1 VDGADAEGGPDAEGG
16 GREKVSE
23 KKSRL
28 DTYKEIIEKYNLTPE
43 DIRRFIKLTSIY
55 YYYKVNGEGL
65 RPVDVVIEVNP
76 HPSDVMN
83 LIAFAAAW
91 KQFYDNVARVVA
103 QNVSLFASSAMPTD
117 LMKKPESLMAY
128 LLMKQMEQTQ
138 QSGLSPEEMEEID
151 KSVDME
157 RLKKSLEKVK
167 RGGGGEEES
176 EKGEA
181 KGDNGVQNT

>member
-1 VDGADAEGGPDAEGG
+1 M
-16 GREKVSE
+16 SE

-28 DTYKEIIEKYNLTPE
+28 DRYKEIIDQYHLTPE
-43 DIRRFIKLTSIY
+43 DIRQYIRLISIY

-103 QNVSLFASSAMPTD
+103 QNVSYFASSALPTD
-117 LMKKPESLMAY
+117 LMKKPEALMAY
-128 LLMKQMEQTQ
+128 MLMKQMEQSQ
-138 QSGLSPEEMEEID
+138 MSGLSPEEMEKID

-167 RGGGGEEES
+167 RGGREEEES

-181 KGDNGVQNT
+181 KGDSGVQNS

>member
-1 VDGADAEGGPDAEGG
+1 
-16 GREKVSE
+16 VSE
-23 KKSRL
+23 KKTRL
-28 DTYKEIIEKYNLTPE
+28 DRYKEIIEQYHLTPE
-43 DIRRFIKLTSIY
+43 DIRQYIRLVSIY

-103 QNVSLFASSAMPTD
+103 QNVSYFSSSMLPTD
-117 LMKKPESLMAY
+117 LMKKPEALMAY
-128 LLMKQMEQTQ
+128 MLMKQMEQSQ
-138 QSGLSPEEMEEID
+138 MSGLSPEEIEEID
-151 KSVDME
+151 RSVDME

-167 RGGGGEEES
+167 RGGRGEEEN
-176 EKGEA
+176 EKGEDKT
-181 KGDNGVQNT
+181 KGT

>member
-1 VDGADAEGGPDAEGG
+1 M
-16 GREKVSE
+16 SE
-23 KKSRL
+23 KRSRL
-28 DTYKEIIEKYNLTPE
+28 DRYKEIIDQYNLTPE
-43 DIRRFIKLTSIY
+43 DIREYIRLISIY

-103 QNVSLFASSAMPTD
+103 QNVSYFASSALPTD
-117 LMKKPESLMAY
+117 LIKKPEALMAY
-128 LLMKQMEQTQ
+128 MLMKQMEQSQ
-138 QSGLSPEEMEEID
+138 MGGLSPEEIEEID

-167 RGGGGEEES
+167 RGGREEEES

-181 KGDNGVQNT
+181 KGDSGVQNT

>member
-1 VDGADAEGGPDAEGG
+1 MN
-16 GREKVSE
+16 EKR
-23 KKSRL
+23 SRL
-28 DTYKEIIEKYNLTPE
+28 DRYKEIIEQYNLTPE
-43 DIRRFIKLTSIY
+43 DIREYIRLISIY

-103 QNVSLFASSAMPTD
+103 QNVSYFASSALPTD

-128 LLMKQMEQTQ
+128 LLMKQMEQAQ
-138 QSGLSPEEMEEID
+138 LSGLSPEEIEEID
-151 KSVDME
+151 KSIDME

-167 RGGGGEEES
+167 RGGGKREES
-176 EKGEA
+176 EKGET
-181 KGDNGVQNT
+181 KGDSGIQNT

>member
-1 VDGADAEGGPDAEGG
+1 M
-16 GREKVSE
+16 SE

-28 DTYKEIIEKYNLTPE
+28 DRYKEIIEQYNLTPE
-43 DIRRFIKLTSIY
+43 DIRQYIRLISIY

-83 LIAFAAAW
+83 LISFAAAW

-103 QNVSLFASSAMPTD
+103 QNVSFFASSALPTD
-117 LMKKPESLMAY
+117 LMRKPESLMAY
-128 LLMKQMEQTQ
+128 LLMKQMEQSQ
-138 QSGLSPEEMEEID
+138 MSGFSPEEIEEID
-151 KSVDME
+151 KNIDME

-167 RGGGGEEES
+167 RGGRGEEEGKEGES
-176 EKGEA
+176 EEDNEA
-181 KGDNGVQNT
+181 KEA

>member
-1 VDGADAEGGPDAEGG
+1 VDRADAEGGPEAEGG
-16 GREKVSE
+16 GREEVSE
-23 KKSRL
+23 KRSRL
-28 DTYKEIIEKYNLTPE
+28 DRYKEIIDQYNLTPE
-43 DIRRFIKLTSIY
+43 DIREYIRLISIY

-103 QNVSLFASSAMPTD
+103 QNVSYFSSSMLPTD
-117 LMKKPESLMAY
+117 LMKKPEALMAY
-128 LLMKQMEQTQ
+128 MLMKQMEQSQ

-167 RGGGGEEES
+167 KGGREEEES
-176 EKGEA
+176 EKGET
-181 KGDNGVQNT
+181 KGDSGVQNT

>member
-1 VDGADAEGGPDAEGG
+1 
-16 GREKVSE
+16 VSE

-28 DTYKEIIEKYNLTPE
+28 DRYKEIIDQYHLTPE
-43 DIRRFIKLTSIY
+43 DIREYIRLISIY

-103 QNVSLFASSAMPTD
+103 QNVSYFSSSMLPTD
-117 LMKKPESLMAY
+117 LMKKPEALMAY
-128 LLMKQMEQTQ
+128 MLMKQMEQSQ
-138 QSGLSPEEMEEID
+138 MSGLSPEEMEEID

-167 RGGGGEEES
+167 KGGREEEES

-181 KGDNGVQNT
+181 KGDSGVQNT

>member
-1 VDGADAEGGPDAEGG
+1 M
-16 GREKVSE
+16 SE
-23 KKSRL
+23 KRSRL
-28 DTYKEIIEKYNLTPE
+28 DRYKEIIDQYNLTPE
-43 DIRRFIKLTSIY
+43 DIRQYIRLISIY

-103 QNVSLFASSAMPTD
+103 QNVSYFSSSMLPTD
-117 LMKKPESLMAY
+117 LMKKPEALMAY
-128 LLMKQMEQTQ
+128 MLMKQMEQSQ
-138 QSGLSPEEMEEID
+138 MSGLSPEEMEEID

-167 RGGGGEEES
+167 KGGREEEES

-181 KGDNGVQNT
+181 KGDSGIQNS

>member
-1 VDGADAEGGPDAEGG
+1 M
-16 GREKVSE
+16 SE
-23 KKSRL
+23 KRSRL
-28 DTYKEIIEKYNLTPE
+28 DRYKEIIDQYNLTPE
-43 DIRRFIKLTSIY
+43 DIREYIRLISIY

-103 QNVSLFASSAMPTD
+103 QNVSYFASSALPTD

-128 LLMKQMEQTQ
+128 LLMKQMEQSQ
-138 QSGLSPEEMEEID
+138 MSGLSPEEIEEID

-167 RGGGGEEES
+167 RSGREEEEN

-181 KGDNGVQNT
+181 KGDSGVQNT

>member
-1 VDGADAEGGPDAEGG
+1 
-16 GREKVSE
+16 VSE
-23 KKSRL
+23 KKPRL
-28 DTYKEIIEKYNLTPE
+28 DKYKEIIEQYHLTPE
-43 DIRRFIKLTSIY
+43 DVREYIRLVSIY

-76 HPSDVMN
+76 HPADVMN

-103 QNVSLFASSAMPTD
+103 QNVSYFSSSALPTD

-138 QSGLSPEEMEEID
+138 QSGLSPEEIEELSE
-151 KSVDME
+151 SVDME

-167 RGGGGEEES
+167 KGGREEEES
-176 EKGEA
+176 EKGET
-181 KGDNGVQNT
+181 KGDSGVQDS

>member
-1 VDGADAEGGPDAEGG
+1 M
-16 GREKVSE
+16 SE
-23 KKSRL
+23 RKSRL
-28 DTYKEIIEKYNLTPE
+28 DRYKEIIDQYHLTPE
-43 DIRRFIKLTSIY
+43 DIRQYIRLVSIY

-103 QNVSLFASSAMPTD
+103 QNVSYFSSSMLPTD
-117 LMKKPESLMAY
+117 LMKKPEALMAY
-128 LLMKQMEQTQ
+128 MLMKQMEQSQ
-138 QSGLSPEEMEEID
+138 MSGLSPEEMEEID

-167 RGGGGEEES
+167 RGGRGEEEN
-176 EKGEA
+176 EKGEDKT
-181 KGDNGVQNT
+181 KGT

>member
-1 VDGADAEGGPDAEGG
+1 
-16 GREKVSE
+16 VSE
-23 KKSRL
+23 KKTKL
-28 DTYKEIIEKYNLTPE
+28 DRYKEIIDQYHLTPE
-43 DIRRFIKLTSIY
+43 DIRQYIRLISIY

-65 RPVDVVIEVNP
+65 RPIDIVIEVNP

-83 LIAFAAAW
+83 LISFLAAW

-103 QNVSLFASSAMPTD
+103 QNVSYFASSALPTD
-117 LMKKPESLMAY
+117 LMNKPESLIAY
-128 LLMKQMEQTQ
+128 LVMKQMEQSQTG
-138 QSGLSPEEMEEID
+138 GLSPEEIEEIE

-167 RGGGGEEES
+167 KGGREEEES

-181 KGDNGVQNT
+181 KGDSGIQNT

>member
-1 VDGADAEGGPDAEGG
+1 
-16 GREKVSE
+16 VSE
-23 KKSRL
+23 KKTRL
-28 DTYKEIIEKYNLTPE
+28 DRYKEIIDQYHLTPE
-43 DIRRFIKLTSIY
+43 DIRQYIRLISIY

-103 QNVSLFASSAMPTD
+103 QNVSYFSSSMLPTD
-117 LMKKPESLMAY
+117 LMKKPEALMAY
-128 LLMKQMEQTQ
+128 MLMRQMEQAQ
-138 QSGLSPEEMEEID
+138 QGGLSPEEMEEID

-167 RGGGGEEES
+167 KGGREEEES
-176 EKGEA
+176 EKGET
-181 KGDNGVQNT
+181 KGDSGVQNT

>member
-1 VDGADAEGGPDAEGG
+1 
-16 GREKVSE
+16 VSE
-23 KKSRL
+23 KKTRL
-28 DTYKEIIEKYNLTPE
+28 DRYKEIIDQYHLTPE
-43 DIRRFIKLTSIY
+43 DIRQYIRLISIY

-103 QNVSLFASSAMPTD
+103 QNVSYFASSALPTD
-117 LMKKPESLMAY
+117 LIKKPESLMMY
-128 LLMKQMEQTQ
+128 MLMKQMEQSQ
-138 QSGLSPEEMEEID
+138 MSGLSPEEIEEID

-167 RGGGGEEES
+167 KGGREEEES

-181 KGDNGVQNT
+181 KGDSGIQNT

>member
-1 VDGADAEGGPDAEGG
+1 M
-16 GREKVSE
+16 SE
-23 KKSRL
+23 RKSRL
-28 DTYKEIIEKYNLTPE
+28 DRYKEIIDQYHLTPE
-43 DIRRFIKLTSIY
+43 DIRQYIRLISIY

-103 QNVSLFASSAMPTD
+103 QNVSYFASSALPTE
-117 LMKKPESLMAY
+117 LIKKPESLMMY
-128 LLMKQMEQTQ
+128 MLMKQMEQAQ

-151 KSVDME
+151 KSIDME
-157 RLKKSLEKVK
+157 RLRKSLEKVK
-167 RGGGGEEES
+167 RGGREEEES

-181 KGDNGVQNT
+181 KGDSGVQNT

>member
-1 VDGADAEGGPDAEGG
+1 M
-16 GREKVSE
+16 SE
-23 KKSRL
+23 RKPRL
-28 DTYKEIIEKYNLTPE
+28 DRYKEIIDQYNLTPE
-43 DIRRFIKLTSIY
+43 DIREYIRLISIY

-103 QNVSLFASSAMPTD
+103 QNVSYFASSALPTD
-117 LMKKPESLMAY
+117 LMRKPESLMAY
-128 LLMKQMEQTQ
+128 LLMKQMEQSQ
-138 QSGLSPEEMEEID
+138 MSGLSPEEIEEID
-151 KSVDME
+151 KSIDME

-167 RGGGGEEES
+167 RGGREEEES

-181 KGDNGVQNT
+181 KGDSGVQNT

>member
-1 VDGADAEGGPDAEGG
+1 M
-16 GREKVSE
+16 SE
-23 KKSRL
+23 KRSRL
-28 DTYKEIIEKYNLTPE
+28 DRYKEIIDQYNLTPE
-43 DIRRFIKLTSIY
+43 DIREYIRLISIY

-103 QNVSLFASSAMPTD
+103 QNVSYFSSSMLPTD
-117 LMKKPESLMAY
+117 LMKKPEALMAY
-128 LLMKQMEQTQ
+128 MLMKQMEQSQ
-138 QSGLSPEEMEEID
+138 MSGLSPEEMEEID

-167 RGGGGEEES
+167 RGGREEKES
-176 EKGEA
+176 EKGEG
-181 KGDNGVQNT
+181 KGDSGIQNT

>member
-1 VDGADAEGGPDAEGG
+1 
-16 GREKVSE
+16 VSE
-23 KKSRL
+23 KKTRL
-28 DTYKEIIEKYNLTPE
+28 DRYKEIIEQYHLTPE
-43 DIRRFIKLTSIY
+43 DIRQYIRLVSIY

-103 QNVSLFASSAMPTD
+103 QNVSYFASSALPTE
-117 LMKKPESLMAY
+117 LIKKPESLMMY
-128 LLMKQMEQTQ
+128 MLMKQMEQSQ
-138 QSGLSPEEMEEID
+138 MSGLSPEEIEEID

-167 RGGGGEEES
+167 RSGREEEES
-176 EKGEA
+176 KKGEA
-181 KGDNGVQNT
+181 KGDSGVQNT

>member
-1 VDGADAEGGPDAEGG
+1 
-16 GREKVSE
+16 VSE

-28 DTYKEIIEKYNLTPE
+28 DIYKEIIEQYHLTAE
-43 DIRRFIKLTSIY
+43 DIRRCMKLASIW
-55 YYYKVNGEGL
+55 YYYKVNGERL

-83 LIAFAAAW
+83 LIAFLAAW

-103 QNVSLFASSAMPTD
+103 QNVSYFSSSMLPAD
-117 LMKKPESLMAY
+117 LMKKPEALMAY
-128 LLMKQMEQTQ
+128 MLMKQMEQSQ
-138 QSGLSPEEMEEID
+138 MSGLSPEEVEEID
-151 KSVDME
+151 RSVDME

-167 RGGGGEEES
+167 RGGREEEES

-181 KGDNGVQNT
+181 KGDSGVQNS

>member
-1 VDGADAEGGPDAEGG
+1 
-16 GREKVSE
+16 VSE
-23 KKSRL
+23 KKTRL
-28 DTYKEIIEKYNLTPE
+28 DRYKEIIDQYNLTPE
-43 DIRRFIKLTSIY
+43 DIREYIRLISIY

-103 QNVSLFASSAMPTD
+103 QNVSYFSSSMLPTD
-117 LMKKPESLMAY
+117 LMKKPEALMAY
-128 LLMKQMEQTQ
+128 MLMKQMEQTQ

-167 RGGGGEEES
+167 RGGKGEEES

-181 KGDNGVQNT
+181 KGDSGVQNS

>member
-1 VDGADAEGGPDAEGG
+1 M
-16 GREKVSE
+16 SE
-23 KKSRL
+23 RKSRL
-28 DTYKEIIEKYNLTPE
+28 DRYKEIIDQYNLTPE
-43 DIRRFIKLTSIY
+43 DIRQYIRLISIY

-103 QNVSLFASSAMPTD
+103 QNVAYFSSSALPTD
-117 LMKKPESLMAY
+117 LMRKPEALMAY
-128 LLMKQMEQTQ
+128 LLMKQMEQAQ
-138 QSGLSPEEMEEID
+138 VSGLSPEEMEEID

-157 RLKKSLEKVK
+157 RLKRSLEKVK
-167 RGGGGEEES
+167 RGGREEEES
-176 EKGEA
+176 EKRGT
-181 KGDNGVQNT
+181 KGDSGVQDT

>member
-1 VDGADAEGGPDAEGG
+1 
-16 GREKVSE
+16 VSE
-23 KKSRL
+23 RKSRM
-28 DTYKEIIEKYNLTPE
+28 DKYKEIIEQYNLTPE
-43 DIRRFIKLTSIY
+43 DIREYIRLVSIY

-103 QNVSLFASSAMPTD
+103 QNVSYFSSSALPTD
-117 LMKKPESLMAY
+117 LLKKPESLMMY
-128 LLMKQMEQTQ
+128 MLMKQMEQAQ
-138 QSGLSPEEMEEID
+138 QSGLSPEEIEEID

-167 RGGGGEEES
+167 RGGSKREES
-176 EKGEA
+176 EKAED
-181 KGDNGVQNT
+181 KGDSGIQDT

>member
-1 VDGADAEGGPDAEGG
+1 VDGADAKGGPEAEGG
-16 GREKVSE
+16 GREDMSE
-23 KKSRL
+23 RKPKIDR
-28 DTYKEIIEKYNLTPE
+28 YREIIEQYNLTPE
-43 DIRRFIKLTSIY
+43 DIRQFIRLISIY

-103 QNVSLFASSAMPTD
+103 QNVSYFASSALPAD
-117 LMKKPESLMAY
+117 LMRKPEQLMAY
-128 LLMKQMEQTQ
+128 LLMKQMEQSQ
-138 QSGLSPEEMEEID
+138 AGGLSPEEIEEID

-167 RGGGGEEES
+167 RGGRGEEES
-176 EKGEA
+176 EKRES

>member
-1 VDGADAEGGPDAEGG
+1 
-16 GREKVSE
+16 VSE
-23 KKSRL
+23 RKSRL
-28 DTYKEIIEKYNLTPE
+28 DRYKEIIEQYHLTPE
-43 DIRRFIKLTSIY
+43 DIRQFIRLFSIW

-103 QNVSLFASSAMPTD
+103 QNVSYFASSALPTD
-117 LMKKPESLMAY
+117 LMKKPEALMAY
-128 LLMKQMEQTQ
+128 MLMKQMEQSQ
-138 QSGLSPEEMEEID
+138 MSGLSPEEMEEID

-167 RGGGGEEES
+167 RGGREEEEN
-176 EKGEA
+176 EKGEN
-181 KGDNGVQNT
+181 KGDSGVQDT

>member
-1 VDGADAEGGPDAEGG
+1 M
-16 GREKVSE
+16 SE
-23 KKSRL
+23 KRSRL
-28 DTYKEIIEKYNLTPE
+28 DRYKEIIDQYNLTPE
-43 DIRRFIKLTSIY
+43 DIRQYIRLISIY

-103 QNVSLFASSAMPTD
+103 QNVSYFSSSMLPTD
-117 LMKKPESLMAY
+117 LMKKPEALMAY
-128 LLMKQMEQTQ
+128 MLMKQMEQSQ
-138 QSGLSPEEMEEID
+138 MSGLSPEEMEEID

-167 RGGGGEEES
+167 KGGREEEES
-176 EKGEA
+176 EKGET
-181 KGDNGVQNT
+181 KGDSGVQNT

>member
-1 VDGADAEGGPDAEGG
+1 M
-16 GREKVSE
+16 SE
-23 KKSRL
+23 KKTRM
-28 DTYKEIIEKYNLTPE
+28 DRYKEIIDQYHLTPE
-43 DIRRFIKLTSIY
+43 DIREYIRLISIY

-103 QNVSLFASSAMPTD
+103 QNVSYFSSSMLPTD
-117 LMKKPESLMAY
+117 LMKKPEALMAY
-128 LLMKQMEQTQ
+128 MLMKQMEQSQ
-138 QSGLSPEEMEEID
+138 MSGLSPEEIEEID

-167 RGGGGEEES
+167 RGGREEEES

-181 KGDNGVQNT
+181 KGDSGVQNT

>member
-1 VDGADAEGGPDAEGG
+1 M
-16 GREKVSE
+16 SE
-23 KKSRL
+23 RKSRL
-28 DTYKEIIEKYNLTPE
+28 DRYKEIIDQYHLTPE
-43 DIRRFIKLTSIY
+43 DIRQYIRLVSIY

-103 QNVSLFASSAMPTD
+103 QNVSYFSSSMLPTD
-117 LMKKPESLMAY
+117 LMKKPEALMAY
-128 LLMKQMEQTQ
+128 MLMKQMEQSQ
-138 QSGLSPEEMEEID
+138 MSGLSPEEIEEL
-151 KSVDME
+151 SENVDIE

-167 RGGGGEEES
+167 RGGRGEEEN
-176 EKGEA
+176 EKGEDKT
-181 KGDNGVQNT
+181 KGT

>member
-1 VDGADAEGGPDAEGG
+1 
-16 GREKVSE
+16 VSE
-23 KKSRL
+23 KRSRL
-28 DTYKEIIEKYNLTPE
+28 DRYKEIIEQYHLTPE
-43 DIRRFIKLTSIY
+43 DVRQYMRLVSIY

-76 HPSDVMN
+76 HPADVMN

-103 QNVSLFASSAMPTD
+103 QSVSSFSSSALPTD

-138 QSGLSPEEMEEID
+138 QSGLSPEEIEELSE
-151 KSVDME
+151 SVDME

-167 RGGGGEEES
+167 KDGDKGEGS
-176 EKGEA
+176 EKGED
-181 KGDNGVQNT
+181 KGDSGVQDS

>member
-1 VDGADAEGGPDAEGG
+1 M
-16 GREKVSE
+16 SE
-23 KKSRL
+23 RKSRL
-28 DTYKEIIEKYNLTPE
+28 DRYKEIIDQYHLTPE
-43 DIRRFIKLTSIY
+43 DIRQYIRLVSIY

-103 QNVSLFASSAMPTD
+103 QNVSYFSSSMLPTD
-117 LMKKPESLMAY
+117 LMKKPEALMAY
-128 LLMKQMEQTQ
+128 MLMKQMEQSQ
-138 QSGLSPEEMEEID
+138 MSGLSPEEIEEID
-151 KSVDME
+151 RSVDME

-167 RGGGGEEES
+167 RGGRGEEEN
-176 EKGEA
+176 EKGEDKT
-181 KGDNGVQNT
+181 KGT

>member
-1 VDGADAEGGPDAEGG
+1 
-16 GREKVSE
+16 VSE
-23 KKSRL
+23 KKTRL
-28 DTYKEIIEKYNLTPE
+28 DRYKEIIEQYHLTPE
-43 DIRRFIKLTSIY
+43 DIRQYIRLISIY

-103 QNVSLFASSAMPTD
+103 QNVSYFASSMLPTD
-117 LMKKPESLMAY
+117 LIKKPEALMAY
-128 LLMKQMEQTQ
+128 LLMKQMEQSQ
-138 QSGLSPEEMEEID
+138 MGGLSPEEIEEID

-167 RGGGGEEES
+167 R
-176 EKGEA
+176 A
-181 KGDNGVQNT
+181 ADRYT

>member
-1 VDGADAEGGPDAEGG
+1 M
-16 GREKVSE
+16 SE
-23 KKSRL
+23 KRSRL
-28 DTYKEIIEKYNLTPE
+28 DRYKEIIEQYHLTPE
-43 DIRRFIKLTSIY
+43 DIRQYIRLISIY

-103 QNVSLFASSAMPTD
+103 QNVSYFSSSMLPTD
-117 LMKKPESLMAY
+117 LMKKPEALMAY
-128 LLMKQMEQTQ
+128 MLMKQMEQSQ
-138 QSGLSPEEMEEID
+138 MSGLSPEEMEEID

-167 RGGGGEEES
+167 KGGREEEES
-176 EKGEA
+176 EKGET
-181 KGDNGVQNT
+181 KGDSGVQNT

>member
-1 VDGADAEGGPDAEGG
+1 M
-16 GREKVSE
+16 SE

-28 DTYKEIIEKYNLTPE
+28 DRYKEIIDQYHLTPE
-43 DIRRFIKLTSIY
+43 DIREYIRLISIY

-76 HPSDVMN
+76 HPADVMN

-103 QNVSLFASSAMPTD
+103 QNVSYFASSALPTD
-117 LMKKPESLMAY
+117 LMKKPESLIAY
-128 LLMKQMEQTQ
+128 MVMKQMEQSQ
-138 QSGLSPEEMEEID
+138 MSGLSPEEMEEID

-167 RGGGGEEES
+167 RGGREEEES

-181 KGDNGVQNT
+181 KGDSGVQNS

>member
-1 VDGADAEGGPDAEGG
+1 M
-16 GREKVSE
+16 SE
-23 KKSRL
+23 RKSRL
-28 DTYKEIIEKYNLTPE
+28 DRYKEIIDQYHLTPE
-43 DIRRFIKLTSIY
+43 DIRQYIRLISIY

-103 QNVSLFASSAMPTD
+103 QNVSYFASSALPTD
-117 LMKKPESLMAY
+117 LMKKPESLMMY
-128 LLMKQMEQTQ
+128 MLMKQMEQSQ
-138 QSGLSPEEMEEID
+138 MSGLSPEEIEEID

-167 RGGGGEEES
+167 RGGREEEES

-181 KGDNGVQNT
+181 KGDSGVQNT

>member
-1 VDGADAEGGPDAEGG
+1 
-16 GREKVSE
+16 VSE
-23 KKSRL
+23 KKTRL
-28 DTYKEIIEKYNLTPE
+28 DRYKEIIDQYHLTPE
-43 DIRRFIKLTSIY
+43 DIRQYIRLISIY

-103 QNVSLFASSAMPTD
+103 QNVSYFASSALPAD
-117 LMKKPESLMAY
+117 LIKKPESLMMY
-128 LLMKQMEQTQ
+128 MLMKQMEQSQ
-138 QSGLSPEEMEEID
+138 MSGLSPEEIEEID

-167 RGGGGEEES
+167 RGGREEEES

-181 KGDNGVQNT
+181 KGDSGVQNT